1 VSTSGITT
9 VLSDV
14 CYLECPRWHD
24 GRIWVSDFYTYRVL
38 SAEEDGSDL
47 RVEAEVPQQPSGIG
61 WLPDGRLL
69 VVSMRDRR
77 VLRREDDG
85 SLVTHADLGAHV
97 TGHPNDMVVD
107 ARGRAYVGSF
117 GFDLMGGADVA
128 PAALLRVDTDGS
140 VSQVADDLW
149 FPNGCALTDDG
160 VLLVDETFG
169 NRVTAFDVADDGG
182 LTNRRVWASFGDL
195 PTKRQLALAIGQ
207 LKVAPTA
214 AASTPR
220 APSGS
225 PTPPAAA
232 RSGCGRAVRSSHA
245 VPLRRPGLR
254 RARAQPG
261 LRGPAAVGA
270 GRRTARRPALTHP
283 SVHFRPPRVRPIRR
297 RQRASDRSACRSDR
311 AVRDP
316 SGPRCGWWSSAHD
329 RAVKGRSGSV
339 DKPLSCGFMW

>member
-195 PTKRQLALAIGQ
+195 PTERQLALAIGQ
-207 LKVAPTA
+207 LKVAPDGCGLDAEGALWIADATGGRAIRVREGGEIVDEVRPGSGVFACMLGGADGRTLFLCA
-214 AASTPR
+214 APDFDEH
-220 APSGS
+220 
-225 PTPPAAA
+225 A
-232 RSGCGRAVRSSHA
+232 RSRACEARLLSVRVDVPHA
-245 VPLRRPGLR
+245 GL
-254 RARAQPG
+254 P
-261 LRGPAAVGA
+261 
-270 GRRTARRPALTHP
+270 
-283 SVHFRPPRVRPIRR
+283 
-297 RQRASDRSACRSDR
+297 
-311 AVRDP
+311 
-316 SGPRCGWWSSAHD
+316 
-329 RAVKGRSGSV
+329 
-339 DKPLSCGFMW
+339 